1 MRLEYKKIFSKSF
14 ILFIVLFTSVFSVA
28 QEGINTS
35 TPNSSAMLD
44 ITSTTRGLLPA
55 RMTESDRNN
64 IITPANGLLIY
75 CTDCNPKGLCMYS
88 DGWINL
94 SLITP
99 DATGIVK
106 GIIQL
111 GGDLTNTADNPKVID
126 GAITKDKLI
135 SKAVTAEK
143 IDASIGSNN
152 RMLTATTAGDAVWQL
167 QPFIN
172 NYTVTGAANVEIR
185 GNGNSIT
192 DSFETPYYT
201 SSVTLPRG
209 VYMYVNTNRVYHNIK
224 TNASDT
230 EATNVLIDVFA
241 DSGYVTSYFNA
252 AIPKA
257 TLYNYAE
264 GGQIFIFE
272 VLSTTATVKFNY
284 RPYNGL
290 SYQSAFKL
298 NTTGFG
304 GVIYELRGAFS
315 LPATSITSLT
325 ANCEL
330 LGTYLN
336 GASLT
341 SSNVFNTTITNNSS
355 STAINLT
362 FSASDLTLSGSGSAG
377 ITVSNVSPP
386 NINLAPGMSQIVT
399 YYLSGTP
406 TALGTLTATWNKL
419 NLSCSKNRVVNTN
432 ALVFSNFPIKKY
444 IPSYIFPTQGLDEQ
458 GVIDNGS
465 NSYTFNVIYSS
476 ATAATSYPAFSS
488 VPVSVIGQAGDV
500 NTISYSYPAGTVN
513 TSGGTIPVTITVGG
527 ADTSFNVKK
536 QLIANQEEII
546 ASLPFIILGTTY
558 DNIDFLSVGGIRDK
572 MYDLPDNL
580 GSFSHKMV
588 YFPIRALD
596 GKIWLNNNLGAQYSN
611 INHASYAPFQNAT
624 SATDYNAYGSLF
636 QWGRKPDGHELVQ
649 WISSRSGAITGT
661 TGVKS
666 DNPSHASFIYSGD
679 SWRITSDNT
688 LWLNESSVNNPCP
701 AGYRIPTNTE
711 INTLLSSSSIT
722 NISTA
727 ASSALKIPVAGGRS
741 QFGGALTM
749 NGVECLMWTSTPFDP
764 SKAYDLYISTGGV
777 IANDYSFHSYGMSVR
792 CIKN

>member
-99 DATGIVK
+99 DATGTVK

-304 GVIYELRGAFS
+304 GVIYELRGAYS

-330 LGTYLN
+330 LGTYLK

-362 FSASDLTLSGSGSAG
+362 FSASDLTLSGSGSAS
-377 ITVSNVSPP
+377 ITVGNVMPS
-386 NINLAPGMSQIVT
+386 NINLAPGSSQIVT

-406 TALGTLTATWNKL
+406 TASGTLTATWNKL
-419 NLSCSKNRVVNTN
+419 NLSCSKNKDVLENG
-432 ALVFSNFPIKKY
+432 LVFKNLPIKNY
-444 IPSYIFPTQGLDEQ
+444 VPSYTFPTQGMDEQ
-458 GVIDNGS
+458 GIIDNGS
-465 NSYTFNVIYSS
+465 NSYTFDVIYTR

-488 VPVSVIGQAGDV
+488 VPVSVTGQDGDV
-500 NTISYSYPAGTVN
+500 NTIFYSYPAGTLN

-527 ADTSFNVKK
+527 VDTSFKVKK
-536 QLIANQEEII
+536 QTVVNQEENIV
-546 ASLPFIILGTTY
+546 SLPFILSSQTY
-558 DNIDFLSVGGIRDK
+558 DDIRLIAVGGIRDL
-572 MYDLPDNL
+572 MYDKTDNQ
-580 GSFSHKMV
+580 GNYTHQMV
-588 YFPIRALD
+588 YFAKTLN
-596 GKIWLNNNLGAQYSN
+596 GKKWLLNNLGADYSN
-611 INHASYAPFQNAT
+611 TKHPSYAPFQQAT
-624 SATDYNAYGSLF
+624 SATDYNAYGSMF
-636 QWGRKPDGHELVQ
+636 QWGRKPDGHEL
-649 WISSRSGAITGT
+649 T
-661 TGVKS
+661 
-666 DNPSHASFIYSGD
+666 IYSGSTSGTLVYSLTSTKSD
-679 SWRITSDNT
+679 IPLHANFINSSTDTDWRITQNDN
-688 LWLNESSVNNPCP
+688 LWNGVSAVNCPCP
-701 AGYRIPTNTE
+701 KGFRLPTTSEMNE
-711 INTLLSSSSIT
+711 LFGVMGVSNDA
-722 NISTA
+722 TA
-727 ASSALKIPVAGGRS
+727 ASSVMKLPSSGNINYLGYFQSLGSNYFGWTGNPYLTKAQEKGANTYYSCGRS
-741 QFGGALTM
+741 W
-749 NGVECLMWTSTPFDP
+749 GV
-764 SKAYDLYISTGGV
+764 AI
-777 IANDYSFHSYGMSVR
+777 R
-792 CIKN
+792 CVKD